1 MNQINAMRQAL
12 EALENLQG
20 LCSEESDFVE
30 QVTIWTPEAID
41 DLRQAIEQAGKMEPV
56 LVVARHDLE
65 KLLKRP
71 EGDKHIKAFIPPGMG
86 DEVLLYTHPPTAAP
100 QEDERCWKCG
110 EDGGTSCGAAHCGL
124 LEDEFDS
131 AAPDQEVHDALCPAL
146 TGGKCSCSSSPAT
159 VDKAW
164 SQFCGGIGRGPD
176 APYPGMIEAF
186 EAHYGQSFTDKDWR
200 NETGI
205 WAAAWGYAVRQENAA
220 PTVPAQAVVN
230 QARLGMIDGLR
241 MAQAIV
247 ELYGMKDDVIY
258 RELQKQIDGIER
270 GTNHD

>member
-1 MNQINAMRQAL
+1 
-12 EALENLQG
+12 
-20 LCSEESDFVE
+20 
-30 QVTIWTPEAID
+30 
-41 DLRQAIEQAGKMEPV
+41 
-56 LVVARHDLE
+56 
-65 KLLKRP
+65 
-71 EGDKHIKAFIPPGMG
+71 
-86 DEVLLYTHPPTAAP
+86 
-100 QEDERCWKCG
+100 
-110 EDGGTSCGAAHCGL
+110 
-124 LEDEFDS
+124 
-131 AAPDQEVHDALCPAL
+131 
-146 TGGKCSCSSSPAT
+146 
-159 VDKAW
+159 
-164 SQFCGGIGRGPD
+164 
-176 APYPGMIEAF
+176 MIEAF

>member
-1 MNQINAMRQAL
+1 
-12 EALENLQG
+12 
-20 LCSEESDFVE
+20 
-30 QVTIWTPEAID
+30 
-41 DLRQAIEQAGKMEPV
+41 
-56 LVVARHDLE
+56 
-65 KLLKRP
+65 
-71 EGDKHIKAFIPPGMG
+71 MG

-164 SQFCGGIGRGPD
+164 SQFCGGIGRGAD
-176 APYPGMIEAF
+176 APYPGMIQAF
-186 EAHYGQSFTDKDWR
+186 EANYGQSFTDKDWR

-205 WAAAWGYAVRQENAA
+205 WAAAWGYAVRRCNAT
-220 PTVPAQAVVN
+220 PTAPAQSLE
-230 QARLGMIDGLR
+230 Q
-241 MAQAIV
+241 IV
-247 ELYGMKDDVIY
+247 KDSILYGTGVSLGGKRIHPNDIY
-258 RELQKQIDGIER
+258 TAPAQPLTEQRIHKIWRSLAEGEGLDEFARAIEAAHGIK
-270 GTNHD
+270 GASL